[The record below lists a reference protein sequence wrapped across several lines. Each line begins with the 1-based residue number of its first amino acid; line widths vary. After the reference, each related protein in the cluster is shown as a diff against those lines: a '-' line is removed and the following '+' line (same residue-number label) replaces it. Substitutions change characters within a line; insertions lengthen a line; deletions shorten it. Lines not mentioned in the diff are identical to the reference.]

1 MLEQLFGS
9 QTRIKLLQHFLS
21 NPEDRYYV
29 RELTRILDSQINAIR
44 RELTNL
50 EKMGIIS
57 IVIDSEDKGK
67 SKTKR
72 KFYQVNSKFIL
83 HPELKSIFEKAHF
96 LLEKKFAQALQK
108 IGKVHYLVLTGAFV
122 GDKELPIDLM
132 VVGKLSKAN
141 RKKFEKILKNFQ
153 KNMKR
158 EINYTL
164 FSKDEFEYRRS
175 VADRFLYAILDAEKI
190 VLIDEIFNLPEP
202 KLIRDIEE

>member
-1 MLEQLFGS
+1 
-9 QTRIKLLQHFLS
+9 
-21 NPEDRYYV
+21 
-29 RELTRILDSQINAIR
+29 
-44 RELTNL
+44 
-50 EKMGIIS
+50 MGIIA
-57 IVIDSEDKGK
+57 IALDPEGTAKT
-67 SKTKR
+67 KTKR
-72 KFYQVNSKFIL
+72 KFYQVNPKFIL

-141 RKKFEKILKNFQ
+141 RNKFEKLLKNFQ

-202 KLIRDIEE
+202 KVITDIES